1 MLNYEYQIEEWL
13 MVSIPGHPI
22 ITNYLNDVNNRFVT
36 LEIAGYN
43 SDTEQELFAGIGTVH
58 PSRPRSDEAHK
69 TRLGGT
75 TSAQTVG
82 PNSQLSGFGPG

>member
-1 MLNYEYQIEEWL
+1 

-43 SDTEQELFAGIGTVH
+43 SDTERELFAGIGTVH
-58 PSRPRSDEAHK
+58 RPRSDEAQGHK
-69 TRLGGT
+69 TKGT
-75 TSAQTVG
+75 PSAQTVG

>member
-1 MLNYEYQIEEWL
+1 VLNYEYQIEEWL

-43 SDTEQELFAGIGTVH
+43 SDTERELFAGIGAVH
-58 PSRPRSDEAHK
+58 RPRRDEAQGHK
-69 TRLGGT
+69 TKGT
-75 TSAQTVG
+75 PSDVRPRQ
-82 PNSQLSGFGPG
+82 